1 MFGPPNVEELRYFVP
16 EFRKEQVR
24 LVPNSIPEVATTVPA
39 KQKRLLWLGRVARDQ
54 KQAELIL
61 PVWEQVSQALP
72 DWGLDIVGDGP
83 LLESLKSEAGAS
95 GLERIVFHGRQV
107 PYEFYCRAAIFFM
120 TSAFEGFPNTLV
132 EAQSFGAIPVVF
144 DSYPVASWIVQD
156 GHSGVLVRPF
166 DIESM
171 AQTIVS
177 VASSP
182 DRMQLAEGALQSAR
196 RFHIDEVGAIWE
208 RLFQE
213 SLSGAHTGC

>member
-1 MFGPPNVEELRYFVP
+1 
-16 EFRKEQVR
+16 
-24 LVPNSIPEVATTVPA
+24 
-39 KQKRLLWLGRVARDQ
+39 
-54 KQAELIL
+54 
-61 PVWEQVSQALP
+61 
-72 DWGLDIVGDGP
+72 
-83 LLESLKSEAGAS
+83 
-95 GLERIVFHGRQV
+95 
-107 PYEFYCRAAIFFM
+107 M